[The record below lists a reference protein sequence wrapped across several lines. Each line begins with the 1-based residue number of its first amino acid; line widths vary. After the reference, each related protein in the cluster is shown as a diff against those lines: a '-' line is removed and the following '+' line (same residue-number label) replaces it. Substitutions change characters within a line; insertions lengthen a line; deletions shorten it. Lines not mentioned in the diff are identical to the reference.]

1 MHKEGDITTVY
12 GRYLKGILTVN
23 GEEVN
28 TVSYGILKDMYP
40 DVTGVF
46 NLKWSEDNNCW
57 IIFQVFEM
65 NLS

>member
-1 MHKEGDITTVY
+1 MHEEGDIITVY

-28 TVSYGILKDMYP
+28 TVSYGILKDRYP

>member
-46 NLKWSEDNNCW
+46 NLKWSKDNNCW